1 MKVKKL
7 SMLVSED
14 LIRRIDEIKEK
25 MGIKSRADM
34 VSMILYQ
41 YLDQRGALEVL
52 PELIKKV
59 DELEKMKE
67 IQK

>member
-1 MKVKKL
+1 
-7 SMLVSED
+7 MLVSED
-14 LIRRIDEIKEK
+14 LIGRIDALKEK

-41 YLDQRGALEVL
+41 YIEQRGALEVL

-59 DELEKMKE
+59 DEMERMKE
-67 IQK
+67 MQK

>member
-1 MKVKKL
+1 
-7 SMLVSED
+7 MLVSED
-14 LIRRIDEIKEK
+14 LIERIDALKEK

-41 YLDQRGALEVL
+41 YIEQRGALEVL

-59 DELEKMKE
+59 DEMERMKE
-67 IQK
+67 MQK

>member
-14 LIRRIDEIKEK
+14 LIKKIDVLKEK

-41 YLDQRGALEVL
+41 YVEQRGALEVL